1 MKNNTTERKVIP
13 FTGELYTQP
22 TPITP
27 QAEPKTDFAVIG
39 AYIAMSL
46 IAGLCLGAI
55 STYNRA
61 DQVELRQLKDNS
73 QQLDNVKQQICR

>member
-1 MKNNTTERKVIP
+1 MKNNATERKVIP

-22 TPITP
+22 TPIP

-46 IAGLCLGAI
+46 ITGLCLGAI

-61 DQVELRQLKDNS
+61 DQVELRQLKS
-73 QQLDNVKQQICR
+73 QQQILDKVKQQICR